1 MRYSYFG
8 NTSNR
13 VQQVLYNFEAQL
25 LLFNELFGSA
35 KENEVWANDS
45 SLQIRYLELLEKYN
59 LLDSH
64 NKTTHLG
71 TKDARVKS
79 APLEDYGLI
88 KRKEKLITKQGY
100 ELLDL
105 LKKEAYKIYN
115 DFLQI
120 DLISLF
126 FLKASL
132 NFSKDST
139 KNLFYKY
146 LDVFRIC
153 NGELDMQTFKYLPL
167 IENFSNTKDFIDA
180 IQKENFLESFVD
192 FTNFSTFL
200 QDIKNNTLQ
209 SFYFKTAKGEKT
221 ALEIIRVLR
230 EILLPL
236 REHTDN
242 EYAKQ
247 TLKTLQKS
255 TFKKPYL
262 DYILSGTRKEQ
273 EQIQALREFVSGSIE
288 DFAKRFFINI
298 FLARIN
304 ANLEDYLD
312 LNRRYL
318 NLSGIFEFSQ
328 DLVRV
333 NLVFKLIMRHSKYD
347 EILQKISR
355 QDVSKIMLNEYFQ
368 DATFQVL
375 FQTFGILKP
384 QDLREYTIQNNK
396 KKLDSL
402 LQNRFTK
409 AKIIELLRLF
419 ENRKND
425 EKIAKE
431 VTSEAKIPTIF
442 EYVIAIAWCYVDSC
456 NISRILDAGLSL
468 DSNMLPKSHAVG
480 GNADFI
486 YTYHNHTVM
495 IEATLTEKTNQ
506 RRAEMESVSRHL
518 GTILLSLDSQ
528 TQQRSYGI
536 FIAPYLD
543 KNVLNDFRS
552 RLYCYFENEI
562 NFIKG
567 MKILPLST
575 EDLSYILQSNAD
587 YNTMQRLFYRLLE
600 SKNDWGSKWY
610 QEEVKPSI
618 KSLYKNDK
626 DSNA

>member
-13 VQQVLYNFEAQL
+13 VKQVLYNFEAQL
-25 LLFNELFGSA
+25 LLFEELFCSVN
-35 KENEVWANDS
+35 ENETWENDS
-45 SLQIRYLELLEKYN
+45 ILQIRYLELLQKYH
-59 LLDSH
+59 LLESK

-88 KRKEKLITKQGY
+88 NRKEKCLTKQGY

-105 LKKEAYKIYN
+105 LKNEAYKIYN

-146 LDVFRIC
+146 LDVFRIYD
-153 NGELDMQTFKYLPL
+153 GELDMQIFKYLPL
-167 IENFSNTKDFIDA
+167 VENFSNTKDFINE

-221 ALEIIRVLR
+221 ALEIIGVLH

-255 TFKKPYL
+255 NFKKPYL

-288 DFAKRFFINI
+288 DFAKRFFMSI

-318 NLSGIFEFSQ
+318 NLGGIFEFSQ

-347 EILQKISR
+347 EILQKIAKE
-355 QDVSKIMLNEYFQ
+355 DVSKMMLYEYFNDDEFKIFFKAYNITQ
-368 DATFQVL
+368 
-375 FQTFGILKP
+375 P
-384 QDLREYTIQNNK
+384 QDLQEYKDKQDK
-396 KKLDSL
+396 KKLDFL
-402 LQNRFTK
+402 LKNHFTK
-409 AKIIELLRLF
+409 DKIIELLGLF

-425 EKIAKE
+425 EIISKE
-431 VTSEAKIPTIF
+431 TTSEAKIPTIF
-442 EYVIAIAWCYVDSC
+442 EYVIAIAWCYVDDY
-456 NISRILDAGLSL
+456 NINRILDAGLSL

-480 GNADFI
+480 GNADFV
-486 YTYHNHTVM
+486 YTYHNHTLM

-518 GTILLSLDSQ
+518 GNLLLDLDSQ
-528 TQQRSYGI
+528 AQRQSYGI

-552 RLYCYFENEI
+552 RLYCYFENETK
-562 NFIKG
+562 FIKG

-575 EDLSYILQSNAD
+575 EDLSYILQSNVH
-587 YNTMQRLFYRLLE
+587 YETMQQLFYTLLE

>member
-1 MRYSYFG
+1 MQYSYFG

-13 VQQVLYNFEAQL
+13 VKQVLYNFEAQL
-25 LLFNELFGSA
+25 LLFNELFTTT
-35 KENEVWANDS
+35 KENEVWENDS

-132 NFSKDST
+132 NFSKDGT

-153 NGELDMQTFKYLPL
+153 NGELDIQTFKYLPL
-167 IENFSNTKDFIDA
+167 IENFSNTRDFIDA

-192 FTNFSTFL
+192 FTHFSTFL

-230 EILLPL
+230 EFLLPL
-236 REHTDN
+236 REHADN
-242 EYAKQ
+242 EYAKKI
-247 TLKTLQKS
+247 LKTLQKS

-273 EQIQALREFVSGSIE
+273 EQIQALRTFVSGSIE
-288 DFAKRFFINI
+288 EFAKKFFINI

-318 NLSGIFEFSQ
+318 DLSGIFEFSQ

-347 EILQKISR
+347 EILQKIAR
-355 QDVSKIMLNEYFQ
+355 QDVSKVMLYEYFNDSEFKIFFKAYNITQ
-368 DATFQVL
+368 
-375 FQTFGILKP
+375 P
-384 QDLREYTIQNNK
+384 QDLQEYKGRQDK
-396 KKLDSL
+396 EKLDSL
-402 LQNRFTK
+402 LKNHFTK

-431 VTSEAKIPTIF
+431 ITSEAKIPTIF
-442 EYVIAIAWCYVDSC
+442 EYIIAIAWCYVDSY

-480 GNADFI
+480 GNADFV
-486 YTYHNHTVM
+486 YSYESHMLM

-518 GTILLSLDSQ
+518 GTMLLGLDSQ
-528 TQQRSYGI
+528 ARQQSYGI

-552 RLYCYFENEI
+552 RLYCYFENEV
-562 NFIKG
+562 N
-567 MKILPLST
+567 
-575 EDLSYILQSNAD
+575 
-587 YNTMQRLFYRLLE
+587 LLR
-600 SKNDWGSKWY
+600 
-610 QEEVKPSI
+610 V
-618 KSLYKNDK
+618 
-626 DSNA
+626 